1 LDSRAAKSKAHNG
14 IFRFASK
21 SRARAEANEG
31 HSAPGFDVAW
41 LSFCLAAGLGKAEH
55 PRHNQSAHLKKNNN
69 KRRREDKMNFA
80 RALSGALVAIGI
92 LAAGAAS
99 AQTYPDR
106 PITMIVGFAPG
117 GADDA
122 TARII
127 QDAMQKALGQ
137 PIVIEN
143 VAGAGGMIAAAK
155 AARADPD
162 GYTIMLA
169 QDALAA
175 GMTLYPDR
183 TFDAEKDFVPIG
195 LVNTTTNTL
204 AGRPT
209 LPPNDFDE
217 LLRWMKEPGQTIKV
231 GHPGV
236 GSFGHLGEV
245 LVFQEL
251 GVKVTQVP
259 YRGAGPALVDLLAG
273 QVDLGPISAVV
284 AAPLVKANKL
294 KAYALI
300 ARKPFAGLPEL
311 KTMGELGYKKADID
325 FWHMLLAPAGT
336 PRPIIDKLNGALR
349 TALADPKVRQTYTDG
364 GMDEYPPD
372 EETPEAAAALLTN
385 EIKLWGDVI
394 RTNHIAAR

>member
-1 LDSRAAKSKAHNG
+1 M
-14 IFRFASK
+14 
-21 SRARAEANEG
+21 
-31 HSAPGFDVAW
+31 V
-41 LSFCLAAGLGKAEH
+41 
-55 PRHNQSAHLKKNNN
+55 
-69 KRRREDKMNFA
+69 FA
-80 RALSGALVAIGI
+80 RAIAAAFV
-92 LAAGAAS
+92 AAGALAAVAAT

-106 PITMIVGFAPG
+106 PVTLIVAFAPG

-143 VAGAGGMIAAAK
+143 IAGAGGMIAAAK
-155 AARADPD
+155 AARAEPD
-162 GYTIMLA
+162 GYTILLH

-195 LVNTTTNTL
+195 LVNTTMNTL
-204 AGRPT
+204 AGRPS
-209 LPPNDFDE
+209 LPPNNFDE
-217 LLRWMKEPGQTIKV
+217 LLRWTKTPNQTIRV

-236 GSFGHLGEV
+236 GSFGHLAEV
-245 LVFQEL
+245 LIFQEL
-251 GVKVTQVP
+251 GVTVTQVP

-273 QVDLGPISAVV
+273 QVDLGPISAVIG
-284 AAPLVKANKL
+284 APLVKSGKL

-300 ARKPFAGLPEL
+300 GRKRVAALPEL
-311 KTMGELGYKKADID
+311 KTMGELGYKKLDVD

-336 PRPIIDKLNGALR
+336 PRPIIDKLNSALR
-349 TALADPKVRQTYTDG
+349 TALADPKVRQTYADG

-372 EETPEAAAALLTN
+372 EETPEAAGALLKR
-385 EIKLWGDVI
+385 EVKLWGDVI
-394 RTNHIAAR
+394 RANHIAGAH

>member
-1 LDSRAAKSKAHNG
+1 M
-14 IFRFASK
+14 F
-21 SRARAEANEG
+21 
-31 HSAPGFDVAW
+31 
-41 LSFCLAAGLGKAEH
+41 
-55 PRHNQSAHLKKNNN
+55 
-69 KRRREDKMNFA
+69 FA
-80 RALSGALVAIGI
+80 RALAASL
-92 LAAGAAS
+92 LAACSLASGAAS

-106 PITMIVGFAPG
+106 PVTMIVAFPPG

-122 TARII
+122 TARMI

-143 VAGAGGMIAAAK
+143 IGGAGGMIAAAK
-155 AARADPD
+155 AAHSAPD
-162 GYTIMLA
+162 GYTILQH

-195 LVNTTTNTL
+195 LINTVSNTL

-209 LPPNDFDE
+209 LPPNNFKE
-217 LLRWMKEPGQTIKV
+217 LLAWLKQPGQNAKI

-236 GSFGHLGEV
+236 GSFGHLAEV
-245 LVFQEL
+245 LAFQEM

-259 YRGAGPALVDLLAG
+259 YRGAGPALVDLLGG

-284 AAPLVKANKL
+284 AQPLVKSGKL
-294 KAYALI
+294 KAYAI
-300 ARKPFAGLPEL
+300 IGRQRFAGLPEL
-311 KTMGELGYKKADID
+311 PTMLELGYKKLDID

-336 PRPIIDKLNGALR
+336 PKPIVEKLNAALR
-349 TALADPKVRQTYTDG
+349 AALADPKVKKLFADG

-372 EETPEAAAALLTN
+372 EETPEAAGALLKR
-385 EIKLWGDVI
+385 EIKLWGEVV
-394 RTNHIAAR
+394 RANHIAAQ

>member
-1 LDSRAAKSKAHNG
+1 MA
-14 IFRFASK
+14 
-21 SRARAEANEG
+21 
-31 HSAPGFDVAW
+31 
-41 LSFCLAAGLGKAEH
+41 
-55 PRHNQSAHLKKNNN
+55 
-69 KRRREDKMNFA
+69 FA
-80 RALSGALVAIGI
+80 RAIAAGFVAAA
-92 LAAGAAS
+92 LAAVAAT

-106 PITMIVGFAPG
+106 PVTLIVAFAPG

-143 VAGAGGMIAAAK
+143 IAGAGGMIAAAK
-155 AARADPD
+155 AARAKPD
-162 GYTIMLA
+162 GYTILLH

-195 LVNTTTNTL
+195 LVNTTMNTL
-204 AGRPT
+204 AGRPS
-209 LPPNDFDE
+209 LPPNNFDE
-217 LLRWMKEPGQTIKV
+217 LLRWMKTPNQTIRV

-236 GSFGHLGEV
+236 GSFGHLAEV
-245 LVFQEL
+245 LIFQEL
-251 GVKVTQVP
+251 GVTVTQVP

-273 QVDLGPISAVV
+273 QVDLGPISAVIG
-284 AAPLVKANKL
+284 APLVKSGKL

-300 ARKPFAGLPEL
+300 GRKRVAALPEL
-311 KTMGELGYKKADID
+311 KTMGELGYKKLDVD

-336 PRPIIDKLNGALR
+336 PRPIIDKLNSALR
-349 TALADPKVRQTYTDG
+349 TALADPKVRQTYADG

-372 EETPEAAAALLTN
+372 EETPEAAGALLKR
-385 EIKLWGDVI
+385 EVKLWGDVI
-394 RTNHIAAR
+394 RANHIAAAH